1 MTDDV
6 DAADQHAGDAPS
18 RFSRTAF
25 ATRIAVGVAGCVA
38 LTGLAFAVDHANR
51 PSRSFEL
58 TGQVS
63 VTGAAA
69 TSDPSA
75 GSGCTETGSGRVA
88 PGTEVA
94 VRGVADLPLATGRL
108 DAGTAIGGG
117 CTFGFSVAG
126 VPRGLDDYR
135 VTVGDLGGFT
145 VSASQAEAGLLIFVA
160 T

>member
-69 TSDPSA
+69 PVQDDITQAKAAATPAPTPSRRN
-75 GSGCTETGSGRVA
+75 T
-88 PGTEVA
+88 
-94 VRGVADLPLATGRL
+94 
-108 DAGTAIGGG
+108 
-117 CTFGFSVAG
+117 
-126 VPRGLDDYR
+126 PRK
-135 VTVGDLGGFT
+135 
-145 VSASQAEAGLLIFVA
+145 I
-160 T
+160 